1 MIYCMSDIHGEL
13 DRFKAMLDLINF
25 SSDDTL
31 YIIGDVIDRHPGGVE
46 ILKIIKDTP
55 NMFML
60 LGNHEQMCLDTL
72 GPNSVY
78 GSRRLWLEN
87 GGSNTYREL
96 LYALLPFFVRRFLYA
111 VSNASIIGVTGSS
124 LSGLD
129 RCSGLHIVLRYSVKG
144 QHGIRNFLCAV
155 LILRGVVRAIRA
167 SDPLFLCAKDSH
179 NLAVNLGNFAGSF
192 HANHALAVLRSPE
205 VVIERDRGFRDFHCS
220 SFPLRGSSGKG
231 EDRKR
236 AA

>member
-78 GSRRLWLEN
+78 GADGYGKRMVESVHIEIC
-87 GGSNTYREL
+87 SMY
-96 LYALLPFFVRRFLYA
+96 VR
-111 VSNASIIGVTGSS
+111 
-124 LSGLD
+124 
-129 RCSGLHIVLRYSVKG
+129 H
-144 QHGIRNFLCAV
+144 
-155 LILRGVVRAIRA
+155 
-167 SDPLFLCAKDSH
+167 
-179 NLAVNLGNFAGSF
+179 
-192 HANHALAVLRSPE
+192 
-205 VVIERDRGFRDFHCS
+205 
-220 SFPLRGSSGKG
+220 
-231 EDRKR
+231 
-236 AA
+236 

>member
-96 LYALLPFFVRRFLYA
+96 LYVCSLAERSRIILMLRLA
-111 VSNASIIGVTGSS
+111 TANSIWFMPCRQMTRMIEFGG
-124 LSGLD
+124 GLN
-129 RCSGLHIVLRYSVKG
+129 RM
-144 QHGIRNFLCAV
+144 
-155 LILRGVVRAIRA
+155 ILRTSRIASQSSAIRPPA
-167 SDPLFLCAKDSH
+167 T
-179 NLAVNLGNFAGSF
+179 
-192 HANHALAVLRSPE
+192 
-205 VVIERDRGFRDFHCS
+205 
-220 SFPLRGSSGKG
+220 
-231 EDRKR
+231 
-236 AA
+236 